1 MQSGIELLG
10 ARGRRADLEVL
21 AIAIEALSRC
31 VPNFRIELGH
41 AGFFKA
47 IAAQLPIDDAV
58 REDIRQYIEAKTMQ
72 LWIWCWTNWEKVSRS
87 MPCVVCR
94 VCLAEKKF

>member
-21 AIAIEALSRC
+21 ATAIEALSRC

-58 REDIRQYIEAKTMQ
+58 REDT
-72 LWIWCWTNWEKVSRS
+72 VSYTHLVPEDILIDTL
-87 MPCVVCR
+87 MEEI
-94 VCLAEKKF
+94 LKM